1 MNTEP
6 KNDEAN
12 QNEADASA
20 AAATPQP
27 PMENDTPQVPAGG
40 TEKPV
45 SPPLTESPNSEVS
58 EAAPDAAVQPTVAS
72 VESAQPATQPASPAD
87 AADATVRP
95 KIQIGSQRDVAA
107 RPAKPKAVQEA
118 QENPVE
124 IGNRPVP
131 EQPAP
136 VEFKNPVNLDD
147 DIESMLAGASLD
159 QLIEKSVPDS
169 ADEELTLNSRV
180 KAVVSR
186 VHGEHVFVTILGRIE
201 GIVPKVHFKE
211 PPSEGQHVELVV
223 INHNQDDNLYELAV
237 PGASVAVADWTDLT
251 EGAVVEARVTGSN
264 TGGLEV
270 VVNNIRGFIPASQID
285 RFRVENFGDYVNQKL
300 QCVVMEVNPQ
310 KKKLVLS
317 RRALLERE
325 AEAKR
330 KELMEQLQPGDTME
344 GLVTR
349 LMDFGAFVDLGGV
362 EGLVHIS
369 KLAWDRVTHPKEIL
383 SPGQKIS
390 VKIEKVEP
398 ATGRIS
404 LSYRDTMEHPWERIQ
419 EKYYPDL
426 EVTGTV
432 SKIAQFGAFVKLEP
446 GIEGL
451 VHISEIAH
459 HRVVSVRNHV
469 KVGDEVRVKIL
480 SVDPENQKMSL
491 SIKATQPVP
500 TKEEKPSEQAD
511 EPIREMAVSKTD
523 QPLKGGTDRPSGGEQ
538 FGLKW

>member
-1 MNTEP
+1 MNTET
-6 KNDEAN
+6 
-12 QNEADASA
+12 QNNEPEQNAPSDTPAAENPQTPSSPADGDKAAPAAPEA
-20 AAATPQP
+20 AAPKEP
-27 PMENDTPQVPAGG
+27 
-40 TEKPV
+40 
-45 SPPLTESPNSEVS
+45 SPP
-58 EAAPDAAVQPTVAS
+58 AATTQDA
-72 VESAQPATQPASPAD
+72 ASPAT
-87 AADATVRP
+87 ADVKP

-118 QENPVE
+118 RANPVA
-124 IGNRPVP
+124 IGNQPAV
-131 EQPAP
+131 ESPAP
-136 VEFKNPVNLDD
+136 VEFKNPVDLDD
-147 DIESMLAGASLD
+147 DIEAMLAGASLD

-186 VHGEHVFVTILGRIE
+186 VHGDHVFVTILGRVE

-211 PPSEGQHVELVV
+211 PPSEGQMVELVV
-223 INHNQDDNLYELAV
+223 LNHNQDDNLYELAV
-237 PGASVAVADWTDLT
+237 PGASVAVADWTDLS

-285 RFRVENFGDYVNQKL
+285 RFRVENLGDYVNQKL
-300 QCVVMEVNPQ
+300 QCVVMEVNPE

-325 AEAKR
+325 AEVKR

-362 EGLVHIS
+362 EGLVHVS

-459 HRVVSVRNHV
+459 HRVVSVRNHL
-469 KVGDEVRVKIL
+469 KVGEEVRVKIL
-480 SVDPENQKMSL
+480 SVDPENQRMSL

-500 TKEEKPSEQAD
+500 VKDEKQPEQAD

-523 QPLKGGTDRPSGGEQ
+523 KPLKGGTDRPSGGEQ